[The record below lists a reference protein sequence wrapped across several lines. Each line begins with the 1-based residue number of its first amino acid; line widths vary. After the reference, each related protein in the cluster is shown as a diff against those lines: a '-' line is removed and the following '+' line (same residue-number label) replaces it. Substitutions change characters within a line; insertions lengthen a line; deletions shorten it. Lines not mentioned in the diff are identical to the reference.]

1 MRTFIGFSAAAFM
14 GLFML
19 SGIYAQDKAYNTDVL
34 KAQKR
39 ITADEW
45 KSMQDKSAARQQQFK
60 DAATGENNA
69 WAEKGYSV
77 LKANQTLNLNTEVNA
92 LFESM
97 TAGGQNNTGAVT
109 TRKRTVFKI
118 GPGNFEIKDG
128 VIKRVK

>member
-1 MRTFIGFSAAAFM
+1 MRTLVGSSAALFL

-19 SGIYAQDKAYNTDVL
+19 SGVFAQDKSYNTDIL

-97 TAGGQNNTGAVT
+97 TAAGQNNTGAAA

>member
-1 MRTFIGFSAAAFM
+1 MV
-14 GLFML
+14 
-19 SGIYAQDKAYNTDVL
+19 SGVFAQDKSYNTDIL

-97 TAGGQNNTGAVT
+97 TAAGQNNTGAAA

-118 GPGNFEIKDG
+118 GPGNFEIKEG